1 MCLSQPQKVLF
12 YLFNILMEYEGVI
25 YLDTD
30 KNKKSDVAV
39 LCGLKGL
46 EEEEVVVDLR
56 VLVFSVFLFH

>member
-1 MCLSQPQKVLF
+1 MK
-12 YLFNILMEYEGVI
+12 
-25 YLDTD
+25 DTD
-30 KNKKSDVAV
+30 KDKKSDVAV